1 MVKPMSKLVKQW
13 IPSLLFATIP
23 GLVVLLGYLF
33 PGRLLI
39 QFRGRV
45 VEWRDVLVEWAVI
58 VAAFAFLLG
67 IFNIL
72 RVHGGRIGHRRQG
85 WPYSLLLLL
94 VMVVAWIPPL
104 LPMGIPG
111 QETLDRAVFDYVI
124 SPVGASLAALVVFTL
139 ALAAFRLLRVR
150 RGAGAV
156 LFLLTVA
163 VVLLGSVPF
172 IGLEWLA
179 GIRDWII
186 NVPGM
191 AGMRGLLLGVAL
203 GTVITALRVLVVSER
218 PHSEF

>member
-1 MVKPMSKLVKQW
+1 
-13 IPSLLFATIP
+13 
-23 GLVVLLGYLF
+23 
-33 PGRLLI
+33 
-39 QFRGRV
+39 V

-85 WPYSLLLLL
+85 WPYSLVLLL

-104 LPMGIPG
+104 LPVGIPG

-203 GTVITALRVLVVSER
+203 GTVITALRVLVASER